1 MALADRSEQTAN
13 IETGIRVPRTMI
25 RLDGIA
31 TFVQVAEAGSISE
44 AARRLHLAKSVV
56 SERLGELERSLGAVL
71 LHRTTRRLSLTE
83 DGIAFLERAVR
94 ITREVEDAAAE
105 IAERRDRL
113 TGPLRLSAPVT
124 FGRMHLG
131 PAIYPFLAAHPG
143 ITLALDLDDRR
154 VDVAAE
160 SYDAVIRHGPVEDSR
175 LVALRLASS
184 RRCLVASPGYLAD
197 RGSPVTLAELE
208 RHDGIFYAN
217 RGVADWRLV
226 GTGGAVQVRARAAL
240 RVNNG
245 DVMRDAAMAG
255 LGIALLP
262 SFIAGEALRAGT
274 LRPIDVGAE
283 AEPEFIF
290 LAHAEG
296 RRSSAKLRAL
306 VSHLRSAFGDPPL
319 WDRPVSPPES
329 RPAPPPG
336 WRAGRRRSRRS

>member
-1 MALADRSEQTAN
+1 
-13 IETGIRVPRTMI
+13 MI
-25 RLDGIA
+25 RLNGIA

-44 AARRLHLAKSVV
+44 AARRLRLSKSVV
-56 SERLGELERSLGAVL
+56 SERLGELERSLGTVL

-83 DGIAFLERAVR
+83 DGIAFLERAAR
-94 ITREVEDAAAE
+94 IAREVEDAAAE
-105 IAERRDRL
+105 IAERRGSL
-113 TGPLRLSAPVT
+113 AGPLRLSAPVT

-131 PAIYPFLAAHPG
+131 PALYPFLAAHPG

-160 SYDAVIRHGPVEDSR
+160 GYDAVIRHGPVEDSR

-184 RRCLVASPGYLAD
+184 RRSLVASPGYLAR
-197 RGSPVTLAELE
+197 RGRPGSLAELE
-208 RHDGIFYAN
+208 AHDGIFYSN
-217 RGVADWRLV
+217 RGVADWRLA
-226 GTGGAVQVRARAAL
+226 GPAGAVLVRARAAL

-245 DVMRDAAMAG
+245 DVMRDAAIAG

-274 LRPIDVGAE
+274 LHSIDVGAA

-306 VSHLRSAFGDPPL
+306 ASHLRSAFGDPPS
-319 WDRPVSPPES
+319 WDRPV
-329 RPAPPPG
+329 PG
-336 WRAGRRRSRRS
+336 WLDGAIPTAPLVMGG